1 MAKVEI
7 DGDSLIVE
15 IEGSDKLWALKSRLI
30 IPLANVLGATADP
43 GVIKEPKGIRAPG
56 AHVPGVITAGTF
68 HIHGE
73 RSSGTSTT
81 RPRPSSW
88 NWPTNT
94 TPASSYK
101 SPTPAPPSRS
111 SKTPPSG
118 RDALNRH
125 PGIESGS
132 AVDVPQVWQRS
143 FPRGR
148 SHHCPW
154 PGSF

>member
-43 GVIKEPKGIRAPG
+43 GVINEPKGIRAPG

-73 RSSGTSTT
+73 RVFWDVHDPAKAVVIELADEHYARLVGTSR
-81 RPRPSSW
+81 RPRRHRRARRKLHPAAVTPS
-88 NWPTNT
+88 TAT
-94 TPASSYK
+94 
-101 SPTPAPPSRS
+101 R
-111 SKTPPSG
+111 
-118 RDALNRH
+118 L
-125 PGIESGS
+125 
-132 AVDVPQVWQRS
+132 
-143 FPRGR
+143 
-148 SHHCPW
+148 
-154 PGSF
+154 